1 MTENIEQVKQK
12 AISSYNRKRFDEAI
26 QGFEQCLV
34 YFEDVNDEL
43 GAAEARNNLSVTHLG
58 MKMAQQ
64 ALDEVSGT
72 DEVFAK
78 HGDRKRQGMAI
89 ANTAAA
95 LEDLGRREE
104 ALSLYEQVLDIF
116 KELGEKEMRTSILRR
131 VSDLQLK
138 TRRGYQA
145 LATMEASYD
154 QEEHPPIKD
163 SLFKKILAFLRKKI
177 TG

>member
-1 MTENIEQVKQK
+1 MSEYIEQVKQQ
-12 AISSYNRKRFDEAI
+12 AIINYNRKRFEEAI
-26 QGFEQCLV
+26 AGFEECLA
-34 YFEDVNDEL
+34 YFEGIADEL

-58 MKMAQQ
+58 MKHAQQ

-72 DEVFAK
+72 ADIFAK

-95 LEDLGRREE
+95 LEALGRREE
-104 ALSLYEQVLDIF
+104 ALSLYEQVLEIF
-116 KELGEKEMRTSILRR
+116 KQLGEKEMRTSILRR

-138 TRRGYQA
+138 TRRGFQA
-145 LATMEASYD
+145 LASMEAAYD
-154 QEEHPPIKD
+154 QQEKSPIKD
-163 SLFKKILAFLRKKI
+163 SVFKRIIAFLRKKL